1 MTSFCRFKPSLNDLS
16 WDTLSW
22 LLHVHFFSKI
32 KSTKTK
38 MIISSTLWANLFCL
52 ILSNFGR
59 SQSFECSTTT
69 WPPTQWHWN
78 FGNMAWPHC
87 LEMKHFKC
95 IPAKQTI
102 RNTDNVQWDV
112 EKDGAI
118 NIKSKYRLNNNWIHV
133 KLIVVFY
140 SIPSTDSREN
150 KYFRHLRIFVCNFS
164 ILRLLVWPQKCHDG
178 IIVSIVINGDIMT

>member
-1 MTSFCRFKPSLNDLS
+1 
-16 WDTLSW
+16 
-22 LLHVHFFSKI
+22 
-32 KSTKTK
+32 
-38 MIISSTLWANLFCL
+38 MIISITLWANLFFF

-59 SQSFECSTTT
+59 SQSFECSTTI

-150 KYFRHLRIFVCNFS
+150 KYFRYPTQSKNNRLPSQYKGHRSRYMIHIMKIKRFYDCLIFLMGMRKLVKWHLYIETPSRTY
-164 ILRLLVWPQKCHDG
+164 Q
-178 IIVSIVINGDIMT
+178 